1 MHSEVMTI
9 ADELDRAMQ
18 AYRGTGISQAELS
31 RISKVPQPTISRTL
45 NGDSTP
51 ETATL
56 MKLAK
61 ALGCT
66 LGGHDGTLIDS
77 DYPVGDNIHQLAVE
91 EPQWLPYPLD
101 EILEVARS
109 MERDWQLILL
119 GRALELRDRHARA
132 FLFSL
137 RSHKIFIHVLTRQF
151 VRVYCHLYVETK
163 PSGTVAM
170 QDGSLAPPTA

>member
-1 MHSEVMTI
+1 MHSEMMTI

-77 DYPVGDNIHQLAVE
+77 DYPVVIPVVVGSSPISHPTSDAPSQSV
-91 EPQWLPYPLD
+91 P
-101 EILEVARS
+101 EIS
-109 MERDWQLILL
+109 MAATVWDLWVF
-119 GRALELRDRHARA
+119 G
-132 FLFSL
+132 FS
-137 RSHKIFIHVLTRQF
+137 
-151 VRVYCHLYVETK
+151 
-163 PSGTVAM
+163 G
-170 QDGSLAPPTA
+170 